1 MGDHGSIADA
11 GKTLVEL
18 LRDRMTETG
27 PLSTN
32 EIVLASPVDDDL
44 ANIVRLTVFLFDVE
58 GSTPMDGARRNDG
71 LDEPLRLDLK
81 YLLTAHPGKE
91 NSDTSTTART
101 ASEHRVLGRA
111 MQVLRD
117 NAIIEGP
124 DLRGSLSPDDDGGD
138 NERLEVS
145 LLAEPTD
152 SLVNLWN
159 TFGNEPYRPSVAF
172 LVTPVEIESRR
183 ETPVERVEH
192 VRFEEH
198 VPGGNDE

>member
-1 MGDHGSIADA
+1 MGDHGAIADA

-44 ANIVRLTVFLFDVE
+44 ANVVRLTVFLFDVE
-58 GSTPMDGARRNDG
+58 GGTPMDGAQRNDG
-71 LDEPLRLDLK
+71 PDEPLRLDLK
-81 YLLTAHPGKE
+81 YLITAHPGKE

-124 DLRGSLSPDDDGGD
+124 NLRGSLSPDDGGED
-138 NERLEVS
+138 ERLAVS
-145 LLAEPTD
+145 LLAESTD
-152 SLVNLWN
+152 SLVNLWD
-159 TFGNEPYRPSVAF
+159 TFGNEPYRPSVAC

-192 VRFEEH
+192 VRFGEY